1 MSSIKYIFKLNF
13 LHLLWV
19 SILIGFSSCSPKVNH
34 FAYNDVKT
42 YRFDDKITDVDS
54 SVVNMI
60 LPYKTTLDV
69 KMNEVIGYNRSEMV
83 KAKPSS
89 TLTNWTCDAIKEF
102 YEYKTGEKLDV
113 VLQNYGGIRINSVS
127 AGDITVGK
135 IYEVMPFENNF
146 VVLDC
151 DYENAQK
158 LFYKISQSGG
168 WPISSGSSITIK
180 DSIPTEIIING
191 QKIEKNK
198 IYKIGLPDYIAN
210 GGDDCHFLKTVKR
223 IDTGLLIRDM
233 LINYVRDKKNIVANN
248 EKRITVLK

>member
-1 MSSIKYIFKLNF
+1 MSQVLAYNPENLEKSKGEWQTNIGNF
-13 LHLLWV
+13 LAD
-19 SILIGFSSCSPKVNH
+19 I
-34 FAYNDVKT
+34 
-42 YRFDDKITDVDS
+42 
-54 SVVNMI
+54 
-60 LPYKTTLDV
+60 
-69 KMNEVIGYNRSEMV
+69 
-83 KAKPSS
+83 
-89 TLTNWTCDAIKEF
+89 TLTKSNKVFQSRENKSIDICI
-102 YEYKTGEKLDV
+102 L
-113 VLQNYGGIRINSVS
+113 NHGGIRTMIPKGNVT
-127 AGDITVGK
+127 ARNAF
-135 IYEVMPFENNF
+135 EVMPFENNF